1 MEKKTEERMP
11 PVHPGEI
18 LLEEFMKPL
27 QLTQN
32 RLARATGMPQ
42 TRIQAVVSGNRGI
55 SADTAIR
62 LAAYFGTTPEFWLHA
77 QAGYELE
84 AAEYSG
90 KRQMIE
96 QRIRLKRPVG
106 QCVA

>member
-27 QLTQN
+27 ELSQN
-32 RLARATGMPQ
+32 RLARDTGMPQ
-42 TRIQAVVSGNRGI
+42 TRIQAIISGNRGI
-55 SADTAIR
+55 SSDTAIR

-84 AAEYSG
+84 AAERSG

-96 QRIRLKRPVG
+96 QRIRLKRSAG
-106 QCVA
+106 QCIL